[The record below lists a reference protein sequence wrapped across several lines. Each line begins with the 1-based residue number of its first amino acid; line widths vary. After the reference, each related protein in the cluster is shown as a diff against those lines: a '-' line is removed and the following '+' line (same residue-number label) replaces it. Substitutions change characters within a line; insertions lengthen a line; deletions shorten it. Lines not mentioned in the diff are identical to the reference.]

1 MPIYH
6 PSITVRAEFRYP
18 LRNGLHRIP
27 VSGPM
32 TSPRGFQQNKAV
44 IPTMSLPHA
53 LLTALIEKP
62 SSGSE
67 LASRFDRSMS
77 YYWSATHQQIYREL
91 GRLEKAGW
99 VTSVSVGSPRGRK
112 KSYKVLPAGRRELK
126 RWTGSSE
133 DPQPLREP
141 LMLRLRAEAV
151 VGPTALRND
160 IARQLEIHRGRLQTY
175 RQIETR
181 DFSDRQLSREDRV
194 RSLTLQAGIM
204 LEEFWTNWSRLALE
218 TLDSVNT

>member
-1 MPIYH
+1 MGCAIGCIRFPT
-6 PSITVRAEFRYP
+6 PGRLCPWAAFK
-18 LRNGLHRIP
+18 
-27 VSGPM
+27 
-32 TSPRGFQQNKAV
+32 NKAV
-44 IPTMSLPHA
+44 ILTMSLPHA

-77 YYWSATHQQIYREL
+77 YYWNATHQQIYREL
-91 GRLEKAGW
+91 GRLEKAAW
-99 VTSVSVGSPRGRK
+99 VSSVPVGSVRGRK
-112 KSYKVLPAGRRELK
+112 KIYKVLPAGRRELK

-151 VGPTALRND
+151 VGPTGLRD
-160 IARQLEIHRGRLQTY
+160 DLARRLELHRGRVQTY
-175 RQIETR
+175 RQIEAR
-181 DFSDRQLSREDRV
+181 DFGNRRLSREDRI
-194 RSLTLQAGIM
+194 RYLTLKAGIM

-218 TLDSVNT
+218 TLDSVNG

>member
-1 MPIYH
+1 
-6 PSITVRAEFRYP
+6 VAFK
-18 LRNGLHRIP
+18 
-27 VSGPM
+27 
-32 TSPRGFQQNKAV
+32 NKV
-44 IPTMSLPHA
+44 VTLTMSLPHA

-77 YYWSATHQQIYREL
+77 YYWNATHQQIYREL
-91 GRLEKAGW
+91 GRLEEAGW
-99 VTSVSVGSPRGRK
+99 VTSVPAESVRGRK
-112 KSYKVLPAGRRELK
+112 KIYKVLPAGRRELK
-126 RWTGSSE
+126 RWAGLSE

-160 IARQLEIHRGRLQTY
+160 IARRLEMHLGRVQTY

-181 DFSDRQLSREDRV
+181 DFGNRRLSHEDRI
-194 RSLTLQAGIM
+194 RYLTLKAGIM
-204 LEEFWTNWSRLALE
+204 VEEFWTNWSRLALE
-218 TLDSVNT
+218 TLDSVNA